1 MIQLNGVYK
10 EYKTGNTVTEA
21 LSNVSL
27 EIDRGEFAAVMGTSG
42 SGKSTLLN
50 IIGCMD
56 KPSRGEYM
64 LNGRLVSSLSD
75 RELSVVRNQSITFVF
90 QHFALMEKYTAFENI
105 ALPLLKRRM
114 PKSARRKIVTES
126 AEMMGVGDQL
136 RKLPKQMSGG
146 QQQRI
151 AIARAL
157 ASGAD
162 IILADE
168 PTGALDQK
176 NSEEL
181 MLILKRLNDT
191 GKTVILVTHDADV
204 AKYAQRTIFIT
215 DGRIAN
221 DVR

>member
-42 SGKSTLLN
+42 SGKSTLLS

-64 LNGRLVSSLSD
+64 LDGRLVSSLSD
-75 RELSVVRNQSITFVF
+75 KELSAVRNQSITFVF

-126 AEMMGVGDQL
+126 AEMMGIGDQL

-146 QQQRI
+146 Q
-151 AIARAL
+151 
-157 ASGAD
+157 
-162 IILADE
+162 
-168 PTGALDQK
+168 
-176 NSEEL
+176 
-181 MLILKRLNDT
+181 
-191 GKTVILVTHDADV
+191 
-204 AKYAQRTIFIT
+204 
-215 DGRIAN
+215 
-221 DVR
+221 